1 MDSNQFETL
10 LIHAG
15 RDLTGSNLPCAT
27 PIYQSSSFLFDNSDH
42 AAKLFELSTP
52 GHIYTRLSN
61 PTTDV
66 LEKRVAALEGGT
78 AAVAVSS
85 GQASQFLAIQNIAQS
100 GDNIITS
107 PSLYGGTYNQ
117 FKSSFKK
124 LGIEFRFPKGRQKSN
139 FEELIDNNTKAIF
152 IETIGNS
159 DFYIPEFEIFAQLA
173 QENSIPLIVDNTF
186 GAAGYLFKPKE
197 YGASI
202 ITHAATKWIGGH
214 GTSIGGLVV
223 DCGNFNWDNPK
234 FPYFNTPSESY
245 HGLNFWKTF
254 GDSFEGGN
262 VAFAVKARAE
272 GLRDWGCSL
281 SPFNAFL
288 LLHGIETL
296 AVRVDRILDNA
307 LELANWLESHPKV
320 ESVNYPGLSSNP
332 NHLKAKK
339 YLKKGFGGVL
349 SFSIKGDRDQTSEFV
364 NSLELLSHLVNVG
377 DNKTLIN
384 HFASTTHAQ
393 LSTQA
398 LKDAGIGE
406 NTLRVSVGIEHI
418 EDIKRDLDSAF
429 KRVF

>member
-1 MDSNQFETL
+1 MHSKQFETL

-42 AAKLFELSTP
+42 AAKLFELATP

-124 LGIEFRFPKGRQKSN
+124 LGIEFRFPKGREKRD
-139 FEELIDNNTKAIF
+139 FEELIDDNTKAIF

-159 DFYIPEFEIFAQLA
+159 DFYIPEFEIFSQLA
-173 QENSIPLIVDNTF
+173 HENSIPLIVDNTF

-223 DCGNFNWDNPK
+223 DCGNFN
-234 FPYFNTPSESY
+234 
-245 HGLNFWKTF
+245 
-254 GDSFEGGN
+254 
-262 VAFAVKARAE
+262 
-272 GLRDWGCSL
+272 
-281 SPFNAFL
+281 
-288 LLHGIETL
+288 
-296 AVRVDRILDNA
+296 
-307 LELANWLESHPKV
+307 
-320 ESVNYPGLSSNP
+320 
-332 NHLKAKK
+332 
-339 YLKKGFGGVL
+339 
-349 SFSIKGDRDQTSEFV
+349 
-364 NSLELLSHLVNVG
+364 
-377 DNKTLIN
+377 
-384 HFASTTHAQ
+384 
-393 LSTQA
+393 
-398 LKDAGIGE
+398 
-406 NTLRVSVGIEHI
+406 
-418 EDIKRDLDSAF
+418 
-429 KRVF
+429 